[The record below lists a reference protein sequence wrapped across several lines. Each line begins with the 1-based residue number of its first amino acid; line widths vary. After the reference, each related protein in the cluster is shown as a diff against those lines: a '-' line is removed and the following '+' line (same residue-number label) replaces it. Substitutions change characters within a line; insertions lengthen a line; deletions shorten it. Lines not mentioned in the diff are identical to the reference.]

1 MKYLTRRVGTS
12 TKKLEVTAN
21 EDNDN
26 NAIINRSNHFEP
38 SVVLRP
44 CFEMKKCLPG
54 VHKQSFSD
62 QFQIQQLCSIMKLD
76 GPGNWQI
83 KWISIDTATNL
94 INSLGALNKL
104 NDFLQS
110 QVDGDKIKP
119 ETLLN
124 ILSRPP
130 LKCNITKV

>member
-1 MKYLTRRVGTS
+1 
-12 TKKLEVTAN
+12 
-21 EDNDN
+21 
-26 NAIINRSNHFEP
+26 
-38 SVVLRP
+38 
-44 CFEMKKCLPG
+44 
-54 VHKQSFSD
+54 
-62 QFQIQQLCSIMKLD
+62 MKLD
-76 GPGNWQI
+76 GQENWQK

-104 NDFLQS
+104 NDSLQS

-130 LKCNITKV
+130 LKCNITKVSEFGQHCVHQPTACVFTVNEKIFINVNNTKKWLRKLFL